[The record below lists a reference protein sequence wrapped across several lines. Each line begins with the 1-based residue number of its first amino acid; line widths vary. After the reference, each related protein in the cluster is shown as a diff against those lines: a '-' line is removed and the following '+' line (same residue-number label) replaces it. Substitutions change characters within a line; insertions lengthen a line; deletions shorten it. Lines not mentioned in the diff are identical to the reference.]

1 MLQLKNI
8 VKNYTA
14 GDTEVSA
21 LKGVSISFRKNE
33 FVSILGPSGCGKTTM
48 LNIIGGLDRY
58 TSGDLIINGRST
70 KEYKDSDWDTYRNHS
85 IGFVFQSYNLIP
97 HQTVLSNVELALTLS
112 GVSKTERRKR
122 AVEALKK
129 VGLGDQIHKKPNQ
142 MSGGQM
148 QRVAI
153 ARALVNDPDILLADE
168 PTGALDTVTSVQIM
182 DLLKEISKDKLIIM
196 VTHNRELAEEYSS
209 RIISL
214 LDGEVTD
221 DTMHYSDEEVE
232 KDLKNQ
238 KTELK
243 KGKRSMSFFTA
254 LSLSFNNL
262 MTKRGRTI
270 LTAFAG
276 SIGIIGIAL
285 ILAMSTG
292 IQTYI
297 DEIQRDTLS
306 SYPLTIEAQQ
316 ADLSSIFA
324 SMGAGQQNSDSG
336 IERDG
341 TAVYSNSQIYELF
354 NAVLHTEYYENDME
368 SFKEYLDKE
377 TNAETSESGLYN
389 YVSSIQYLYNASLNM
404 YVKGPEGKYVN
415 TDMTDSFASMTDSSA
430 MGSAMTSAMTSNMS
444 SQFSM
449 LNLWQE
455 MLPGKDGELISDL
468 IYEQFDLLHGKWPEA
483 ANEVVLILSKNNEIS
498 DLAFYALGLMSEK
511 EIQDIL
517 LSVMKQEEVEI
528 VERKLE
534 YDEVLD
540 ISFKLV
546 TDPDYYT
553 DSDGDGIWSD
563 IRDNDE
569 MVDMVVKSSDDIK
582 IVGIIRPNEEA
593 TSTILSG
600 TFGYTAALT
609 EHVINKVSE
618 SKIVLQ
624 QQDPK
629 NENYDVFTG
638 LPFVMTEALDPTDE
652 YKAEEIKKYF
662 DSLSFDQ
669 KAELYTKMASVP
681 TEEYV
686 STTLAT
692 YMKMYDTR
700 EKIEELISTSYGMNK
715 EDIKV
720 YLESYT
726 DEELHD
732 LLETQ
737 LTDVIKNQYAAEVEK
752 QIEGIKSTPS
762 EEELA
767 MLIGRITQNLA
778 TREMKIGYVMQ
789 NWAASTTMDQN
800 SIGAYLFALSDEA
813 LDEAVNSVASKSA
826 AELYASLS
834 SDMYADTANEKVAA
848 MFDKTFGTE
857 TDVTVL
863 AGYYDNYMPAIVSD
877 STLSDNL
884 KKLGVVDLNSPSMIN
899 IYAMT
904 FEDKDKISA
913 LIEEYN
919 EGQPEDEKINYTDYV
934 ALLMSGITTIIDAIS
949 YGLIMFVS
957 VSLVVSY
964 IMIGIITYISVLER
978 TKEICILRSI
988 GASKRDISLVFNA
1001 ETMIVGLTSGLMG
1014 IGLSI
1019 LLCIPINF
1027 IVHYLTDITALSAYL
1042 EPAACIILVAIS
1054 VALTLI
1060 AGLIPSGFA
1069 AKKDPVEAL
1078 RTE

>member
-14 GDTEVSA
+14 GDSEVEA

-33 FVSILGPSGCGKTTM
+33 FVSILGPSGCGKTTL
-48 LNIIGGLDRY
+48 LNIVGGLDRY
-58 TSGDLIINGRST
+58 SSGDLIINGRST
-70 KEYKDSDWDTYRNHS
+70 KEYNDSDWDTYRNHS

-122 AVEALKK
+122 ATEALKQ
-129 VGLGDQIHKKPNQ
+129 VGLEDQLHKKPNQ

-153 ARALVNDPDILLADE
+153 ARALVNNPDILLADE

-182 DLLKEISKDKLIIM
+182 ELLKEISKDKLIIM
-196 VTHNRELAEEYSS
+196 VTHNRELAEEYST

-221 DTMHYSDEEVE
+221 DTQHYSDEDVE
-232 KDLKNQ
+232 RDLKNE
-238 KTELK
+238 KKELK
-243 KGKRSMSFFTA
+243 KGKKSMSFFTA

-292 IQTYI
+292 IQAYI

-306 SYPLTIEAQQ
+306 SYPLTIESQQ
-316 ADLSSIFA
+316 ADLSSVFA
-324 SMGAGQQNSDSG
+324 SMGASTQNSDSNT
-336 IERDG
+336 ERDG
-341 TAVYSNSQIYELF
+341 TAVYSNSQMYELF

-377 TNAETSESGLYN
+377 TNTETSESGLYN
-389 YVSSIQYLYNASLNM
+389 YVSSIQYLYDASLNM

-430 MGSAMTSAMTSNMS
+430 MGSAMTSAMTNNMS

-468 IYEQFDLLHGKWPEA
+468 IYEQFDLLHGRWPEN
-483 ANEVVLILSKNNEIS
+483 ANEVVLILSKNNEVS

-511 EIQDIL
+511 EIQEIL
-517 LSVMKQEEVEI
+517 LAVMKQEDIDI
-528 VERKLE
+528 VERKIE
-534 YDEVLD
+534 YDDVLD

-546 TDPDYYT
+546 TNPDYYT

-563 IRDNDE
+563 IRNNEE
-569 MVDMVVKSSDDIK
+569 MLDMVVKSSDDIN

-593 TSTILSG
+593 TATILSG
-600 TFGYTAALT
+600 TFGYTSKLT
-609 EHVINKVSE
+609 EYVINKVSE
-618 SKIVLQ
+618 SKIVLE
-624 QQDPK
+624 QQDSK

-638 LPFVMTEALDPTDE
+638 LPFIMTEALDPTDE

-662 DSLSFDQ
+662 NSLSFDQ
-669 KAELYTKMASVP
+669 KAELYTQMASVP

-692 YMKMYDTR
+692 YMAMYDTR
-700 EKIEELISTSYGMNK
+700 EKIEELISTSYGMNID
-715 EDIKV
+715 DIKS

-726 DEELHD
+726 DDELHD

-737 LTDVIKNQYAAEVEK
+737 LTELIKNQYAAEVEK
-752 QIEGIKSTPS
+752 QVLGIKNTPS
-762 EEELA
+762 EAELTE
-767 MLIGRITQNLA
+767 LIGRITQTLT

-789 NWAASTTMDQN
+789 NWTANTTMDQN

-813 LDEAVNSVASKSA
+813 LNEAVYSVASKA
-826 AELYASLS
+826 AVELYASLAA
-834 SDMYADTANEKVAA
+834 DMYADTANEKVAA
-848 MFDKTFGTE
+848 MFDKTFGAE
-857 TDVTVL
+857 TDVTIL
-863 AGYYDNYMPAIVSD
+863 AEYYDNYMPAIVSD

-884 KKLGVVDLNSPSMIN
+884 KKLGVVDLSSPSMIN

-904 FEDKDKISA
+904 FEDKDTISD

-919 EGQPEDEKINYTDYV
+919 KDLPEDERINYTDYV

-949 YGLIMFVS
+949 YGLILFVS
-957 VSLVVSY
+957 VSLVVSS

-978 TKEICILRSI
+978 TKEIGILRSI

-1001 ETMIVGLTSGLMG
+1001 ETMIVGFTSGVMG
-1014 IGLSI
+1014 IGLSL
-1019 LLCIPINF
+1019 LLCIPINI
-1027 IVHYLTDITALSAYL
+1027 IVHTLTGITALSAVL

-1054 VALTLI
+1054 IGLTLI

>member
-8 VKNYTA
+8 VKHYTA
-14 GDTEVSA
+14 GDSEVEA

-232 KDLKNQ
+232 KDLKAE
-238 KTELK
+238 KAELK
-243 KGKRSMSFFTA
+243 KGKKSMSFFTA

-292 IQTYI
+292 IQAYI

-316 ADLSSIFA
+316 ADLSSVFA
-324 SMGAGQQNSDSG
+324 SMAPTQSDST
-336 IERDG
+336 DG
-341 TAVYSNSQIYELF
+341 SHGTDAVYSNSSIYELF
-354 NAVLHTEYYENDME
+354 NAVLNTEVYENDME
-368 SFKEYLDKE
+368 SFKQYLDKE
-377 TNAETSESGLYN
+377 LVEETSESGLYN
-389 YVSSIQYLYNASLNM
+389 YVSSIQYLYTTSLNM
-404 YVKGPEGKYVN
+404 YVKGPDGEYVN
-415 TDMTDSFASMTDSSA
+415 TDMTDSFSAMADNSA
-430 MGSAMTSAMTSNMS
+430 MGEMMSNNMMT
-444 SQFSM
+444 QFSA
-449 LNLWQE
+449 LNLWEE

-468 IYEQFDLLHGKWPEA
+468 IYEQFDLIHGKWPEK

-498 DLAFYALGLMSEK
+498 DLAFYALGLMSDK
-511 EIQDIL
+511 EIQDIMM
-517 LSVMKQEEVEI
+517 SVMKQETVEVVNREI
-528 VERKLE
+528 SYE
-534 YDEVLD
+534 DVLD
-540 ISFKLV
+540 ISFKLL

-553 DSDGDGIWSD
+553 DTDGDGIWTD
-563 IRDNDE
+563 IRDNHEMLE
-569 MVDMVVKSSDDIK
+569 MVINSAQNIN
-582 IVGIIRPNEEA
+582 IVGIIRPNEDA
-593 TSTILSG
+593 TATLLSG
-600 TFGYTAALT
+600 TFGYTSALT
-609 EHVINKVSE
+609 ELVIEKVSE
-618 SKIVLQ
+618 SEIVKQ
-624 QQDPK
+624 QSAEE

-638 LPFVMTEALDPTDE
+638 LPFIMTEALDPTDE

-662 DSLSFDQ
+662 DSLSADQ
-669 KAELYTKMASVP
+669 KAELYLEMASVP

-686 STTLAT
+686 STTLET
-692 YMKMYDTR
+692 YMEMYDTR
-700 EKIEELISTSYGMNK
+700 EKIEEMISTSYGMAL
-715 EDIKV
+715 EEIKS
-720 YLESYT
+720 YLESYS
-726 DEELHD
+726 DEELNE
-732 LLETQ
+732 LLRTN
-737 LTDVIKNQYAAEVEK
+737 LTEMIKTQYAAEIEK
-752 QIEGIKSTPS
+752 QVEGIKTTPS
-762 EEELA
+762 ESELA
-767 MLIGRITQNLA
+767 ELMGRITERLT

-789 NWAASTTMDQN
+789 NWSAITTMDQN
-800 SIGAYLFALSDEA
+800 SIGAYLFALPDEA
-813 LDEAVNSVASKSA
+813 LNEAVNSVAAKSA
-826 AELYASLS
+826 AELYTSLAG
-834 SDMYADTANEKVAA
+834 DMYADTANEKVAA

-857 TDVTVL
+857 TDIEIL
-863 AGYYDNYMPAIVSD
+863 AQYYDNYMPSTVSG

-884 KKLGVVDLNSPSMIN
+884 KKLGVVDKNKPSLIN

-904 FEDKDKISA
+904 FEDKDTISS
-913 LIEEYN
+913 LIEAYN
-919 EGQPEDEKINYTDYV
+919 ADLPEDERINYTDYV

-949 YGLIMFVS
+949 YGLIIFVS
-957 VSLVVSY
+957 VSLVVSS

-978 TKEICILRSI
+978 TKEIGILRSI

-1001 ETMIVGLTSGLMG
+1001 ETMIVGFTSGLMG
-1014 IGLSI
+1014 IGLSLI
-1019 LLCIPINF
+1019 LCIPINF
-1027 IVHYLTDITALSAYL
+1027 IVHTLTGINSLSAFL
-1042 EPAACIILVAIS
+1042 EPMACVILVAIS
-1054 VALTLI
+1054 VGLTLI

>member
-8 VKNYTA
+8 VKHYTA
-14 GDTEVSA
+14 GDSEVEA

-232 KDLKNQ
+232 KDLKAE
-238 KTELK
+238 KAELK
-243 KGKRSMSFFTA
+243 KGKKSMSFFTA

-292 IQTYI
+292 IQAYI

-316 ADLSSIFA
+316 ADLSSVFA
-324 SMGAGQQNSDSG
+324 SMAPTQSDAT
-336 IERDG
+336 DG
-341 TAVYSNSQIYELF
+341 NHGTDAVYSNSSIYELF
-354 NAVLHTEYYENDME
+354 NAVLNTEVYENDME
-368 SFKEYLDKE
+368 SFKKYLDKE
-377 TNAETSESGLYN
+377 LVEETSESGLYN
-389 YVSSIQYLYNASLNM
+389 YVSSIQYLYTTSLNM
-404 YVKGPEGKYVN
+404 YVKGPDGEYVN
-415 TDMTDSFASMTDSSA
+415 TDMTDSFSAMADNSA
-430 MGSAMTSAMTSNMS
+430 MGEMMSNNMMT
-444 SQFSM
+444 QFSA
-449 LNLWQE
+449 LNLWEE

-468 IYEQFDLLHGKWPEA
+468 IYEQFDLIHGKWPEK

-498 DLAFYALGLMSEK
+498 DLAFYALGLMSDK
-511 EIQDIL
+511 EIQDIMM
-517 LSVMKQEEVEI
+517 SVMKQETVEVVNREI
-528 VERKLE
+528 SYE
-534 YDEVLD
+534 DVLD
-540 ISFKLV
+540 ISFKLL

-553 DSDGDGIWSD
+553 DSDGDGIWTD
-563 IRDNDE
+563 IRDNHEMLE
-569 MVDMVVKSSDDIK
+569 MVINSAQNIE
-582 IVGIIRPNEEA
+582 IVGIIRPNEDA
-593 TSTILSG
+593 TATLLSG
-600 TFGYTAALT
+600 TFGYTSALT
-609 EHVINKVSE
+609 ELVIEKVSE
-618 SKIVLQ
+618 SEIVKQ
-624 QQDPK
+624 QSAK
-629 NENYDVFTG
+629 ENENYDVFTG
-638 LPFVMTEALDPTDE
+638 LPFIMTEALDPTDG

-662 DSLSFDQ
+662 DSLSADQ
-669 KAELYTKMASVP
+669 KAELYLEMASVP

-686 STTLAT
+686 STTLET
-692 YMKMYDTR
+692 YMEMYDTR
-700 EKIEELISTSYGMNK
+700 EKIEEMISTSYGMAL
-715 EDIKV
+715 EEIKS
-720 YLESYT
+720 YLDSYS
-726 DEELHD
+726 DEELNE
-732 LLETQ
+732 LLRTN
-737 LTDVIKNQYAAEVEK
+737 LTEMIKMQYASEVEK
-752 QIEGIKSTPS
+752 QVEGIKTTPS
-762 EEELA
+762 ESELA
-767 MLIGRITQNLA
+767 ELMGRITERLT

-789 NWAASTTMDQN
+789 NWSAITTMDQN
-800 SIGAYLFALSDEA
+800 SIGAYLFALPDEA
-813 LDEAVNSVASKSA
+813 LNEAVNSVAVKSA
-826 AELYASLS
+826 AELYTSLAG
-834 SDMYADTANEKVAA
+834 DMYADTANEKVAA

-857 TDVTVL
+857 TDIEIL
-863 AGYYDNYMPAIVSD
+863 AQYYDNYMPSTVSG

-884 KKLGVVDLNSPSMIN
+884 KKLGVVDKNKPSLIN

-904 FEDKDKISA
+904 FEDKDTISS

-919 EGQPEDEKINYTDYV
+919 ADLPEDERINYTDYV

-949 YGLIMFVS
+949 YGLIIFVS
-957 VSLVVSY
+957 VSLVVSS

-978 TKEICILRSI
+978 TKEIGILRSI

-1001 ETMIVGLTSGLMG
+1001 ETMIVGFTSGLMG
-1014 IGLSI
+1014 IGLSL

-1027 IVHYLTDITALSAYL
+1027 IVHTLTGINSLSAYL
-1042 EPAACIILVAIS
+1042 EPMACVILVAIS
-1054 VALTLI
+1054 VGLTLI

>member
-8 VKNYTA
+8 VKHYTA
-14 GDTEVSA
+14 GDSKVEA

-33 FVSILGPSGCGKTTM
+33 FVSILGPSGCGKTTL

-58 TSGDLIINGRST
+58 SSGDLVINGRST
-70 KEYKDSDWDTYRNHS
+70 KEYNDSDWDTYRNHS

-112 GVSKTERRKR
+112 GVSKSERRKR
-122 AVEALKK
+122 AAEALKQ
-129 VGLGDQIHKKPNQ
+129 VGLGDQLHKKPNQ

-153 ARALVNDPDILLADE
+153 ARALVNNPDILLADE
-168 PTGALDTVTSVQIM
+168 PTGALDTATSVQIM
-182 DLLKEISKDKLIIM
+182 DILKEISKDKLIIM
-196 VTHNRELAEEYSS
+196 VTHNKELAEEYSS

-221 DTMHYSDEEVE
+221 DTMNYSDEDVE
-232 KDLKNQ
+232 RDLKNEQ
-238 KTELK
+238 KELK
-243 KGKRSMSFFTA
+243 KGKKSMSFFTA

-292 IQTYI
+292 IQSYI

-324 SMGAGQQNSDSG
+324 SMGGPTSNEGADFEHEND
-336 IERDG
+336 
-341 TAVYSNSQIYELF
+341 AVYSNSRIYELF
-354 NAVLHTEYYENDME
+354 NAVLHTEVYENDME
-368 SFKEYLDKE
+368 AFKNFLDKE
-377 TNAETSESGLYN
+377 MNSKTSEKGLHN
-389 YVSSIQYLYNASLNM
+389 YISSIQYLYTTSLNM
-404 YVKGPEGKYVN
+404 YVKGPDGEYVN
-415 TDMTDSFASMTDSSA
+415 TDMTDSFASMYGNSA
-430 MGSAMTSAMTSNMS
+430 MSEMMTSNMAT
-444 SQFSM
+444 QFSA
-449 LNLWQE
+449 LNLWEE

-468 IYEQFDLLHGKWPEA
+468 IYEQFDLIHGKWPEA
-483 ANEVVLILSKNNEIS
+483 ANEVVLILNRNNEVS
-498 DLAFYALGLMSEK
+498 DLAFYALGLMSNE

-517 LSVMKQEEVEI
+517 AAVMKREDI
-528 VERKLE
+528 DIKNRKLE

-540 ISFKLV
+540 ITFKLI
-546 TDPDYYT
+546 TNPEYYT
-553 DSDGDGIWSD
+553 DSDEDGIWTD
-563 IRDNDE
+563 IRENNDMLN
-569 MVDMVVKSSDDIK
+569 MVINSAEDIK

-593 TSTILSG
+593 TATILSG
-600 TFGYTAALT
+600 TFGYTSKLT
-609 EHVINKVSE
+609 ELVIEKVSE
-618 SKIVLQ
+618 SKIVKAQ
-624 QQDPK
+624 QAPE

-669 KAELYTKMASVP
+669 KAELYTQMASVP

-692 YMKMYDTR
+692 YMAMYDTR
-700 EKIEELISTSYGMNK
+700 EKIEELISTSYGMNI
-715 EDIKV
+715 EDIKT

-726 DEELHD
+726 DDELHA

-737 LTDVIKNQYAAEVEK
+737 LTDLIVKQYAAEVEK
-752 QIEGIKSTPS
+752 QVLGIKNTPS
-762 EEELA
+762 EAELSE
-767 MLIGRITQNLA
+767 LIGRITQPLA

-789 NWAASTTMDQN
+789 NWTANTTMDQN
-800 SIGAYLFALSDEA
+800 SVGAYLYALSDEK
-813 LDEAVNSVASKSA
+813 LNEAVYSVASKSA
-826 AELYASLS
+826 TELYASLAA
-834 SDMYADTANEKVAA
+834 DMYADKANEKVAA
-848 MFDKTFGTE
+848 MFDKTFGAE
-857 TDVTVL
+857 TDVAVL
-863 AGYYDNYMPAIVSD
+863 AEYYDNYMPSTVSD

-884 KKLGVVDLNSPSMIN
+884 QKLGVVDENKPSIIN

-904 FEDKDKISA
+904 FEDKDIISDI
-913 LIEEYN
+913 IEEYN
-919 EGQPEDEKINYTDYV
+919 AELPEDERINYTDYV

-949 YGLIMFVS
+949 YGLIIFVS
-957 VSLVVSY
+957 VSLVVSS

-978 TKEICILRSI
+978 TKEIGILRSI

-1001 ETMIVGLTSGLMG
+1001 ETMIIGLTSGLMG
-1014 IGLSI
+1014 IGLSL
-1019 LLCIPINF
+1019 LLCIPINL
-1027 IVHYLTDITALSAYL
+1027 IVHTLTGITSLSAYL
-1042 EPAACIILVAIS
+1042 EPVACIILVAIS
-1054 VALTLI
+1054 ICLTLI
-1060 AGLIPSGFA
+1060 AGLIPSRFA

>member
-8 VKNYTA
+8 VKHYTA
-14 GDTEVSA
+14 GDSEVEA
-21 LKGVSISFRKNE
+21 LKGVSISFRKSE

-70 KEYKDSDWDTYRNHS
+70 KEYKDADWDTYRNHS

-232 KDLKNQ
+232 KDLK
-238 KTELK
+238 KEKAELK
-243 KGKRSMSFFTA
+243 KGKKSMSFFTA

-292 IQTYI
+292 IQAYI

-316 ADLSSIFA
+316 ADLTSVFA
-324 SMGAGQQNSDSG
+324 SMGGQTQSEDSG
-336 IERDG
+336 SSHG
-341 TAVYSNSQIYELF
+341 TDAVYSNSRIYELF
-354 NAVLHTEYYENDME
+354 NAVLNTEVYENDMK

-377 TNAETSESGLYN
+377 MIEETSESGLYN
-389 YVSSIQYLYNASLNM
+389 YVSSIQYLYSTSLNM
-404 YVKGPEGKYVN
+404 YVKGPDGEYVN
-415 TDMTDSFASMTDSSA
+415 TDMTDSFAAMAQNSVMGEMMSNNMMT
-430 MGSAMTSAMTSNMS
+430 
-444 SQFSM
+444 QFSA
-449 LNLWQE
+449 LNLWEE

-468 IYEQFDLLHGKWPEA
+468 IYEQFDLIHGKWPEK

-498 DLAFYALGLMSEK
+498 DLAFYALGLMDNS
-511 EIQDIL
+511 EIQEIMTA
-517 LSVMKQEEVEI
+517 VMKQEDINITNREI
-528 VERKLE
+528 SYE
-534 YDEVLD
+534 DVLD
-540 ISFKLV
+540 ISFKLL
-546 TDPDYYT
+546 TDPEYYT
-553 DSDGDGIWSD
+553 DSDGDGIWTD
-563 IRDNDE
+563 IRDNKE
-569 MVDMVVKSSDDIK
+569 MLDMIINNAEDIK
-582 IVGIIRPNEEA
+582 IVGIIRPNEDA
-593 TSTILSG
+593 TSTLLSG
-600 TFGYTAALT
+600 TFGYTSALT
-609 EHVINKVSE
+609 ELVIEKVSE
-618 SKIVLQ
+618 SEIVKQ
-624 QQDPK
+624 QNAEE

-638 LPFVMTEALDPTDE
+638 LPFIMTEALDPTDE

-662 DSLSFDQ
+662 ESITDEE
-669 KAELYTKMASVP
+669 KAELYTTM
-681 TEEYV
+681 V
-686 STTLAT
+686 STPSDEYITTTLET
-692 YMKMYDTR
+692 YMAQYDSR
-700 EKIEELISTSYGMNK
+700 EKIEELISSSYGMNID
-715 EDIKV
+715 EIRS

-726 DEELHD
+726 DEELNE
-732 LLETQ
+732 LLANQ
-737 LTDVIKNQYAAEVEK
+737 LTEIIKSQYATEAEKQVEAIKN
-752 QIEGIKSTPS
+752 TPS
-762 EEELA
+762 DAELA
-767 MLIGRITQNLA
+767 EIIGRVTQQLT

-789 NWAASTTMDQN
+789 SWMESTTMSQEAL
-800 SIGAYLFALSDEA
+800 GGYLYMLSD
-813 LDEAVNSVASKSA
+813 DELNNAVNSVAAKTA
-826 AELYASLS
+826 AEIYASMV
-834 SDMYADTANEKVAA
+834 SDVYAESGNAKVAA
-848 MFDKTFGTE
+848 VFDSTYGAE
-857 TDVTVL
+857 TDIATL
-863 AGYYDNYMPAIVSD
+863 AAYYDNYMPSTVSG

-884 KKLGVVDLNSPSMIN
+884 KKLGVVDKDNPSIIN

-904 FEDKDKISA
+904 FEDKDTISN
-913 LIEEYN
+913 LIEDYN
-919 EGQPEDEKINYTDYV
+919 ETLPEDEKISYTDYV

-949 YGLIMFVS
+949 YGLIIFVS
-957 VSLVVSY
+957 VSLVVSS

-978 TKEICILRSI
+978 TKEIGILRSI

-1001 ETMIVGLTSGLMG
+1001 ETMIIGLTSGLMG
-1014 IGLSI
+1014 IGISL
-1019 LLCIPINF
+1019 LLCIPINL
-1027 IVHYLTDITALSAYL
+1027 IVHTLTGITALSAFL
-1042 EPAACIILVAIS
+1042 EPVACVILVAIS
-1054 VALTLI
+1054 VGLTLI

>member
-8 VKNYTA
+8 VKHYTA
-14 GDTEVSA
+14 GDSEVEA
-21 LKGVSISFRKNE
+21 LKGISISFRKNE
-33 FVSILGPSGCGKTTM
+33 FVSILGPSGCGKATM

-232 KDLKNQ
+232 KDLKAE
-238 KTELK
+238 KAELK
-243 KGKRSMSFFTA
+243 KGKKSMSFFTA

-292 IQTYI
+292 IQAYI

-316 ADLSSIFA
+316 ADLSSVFA
-324 SMGAGQQNSDSG
+324 SMAPTQSDAT
-336 IERDG
+336 DG
-341 TAVYSNSQIYELF
+341 SHGTDAVYSNSSIYELF
-354 NAVLHTEYYENDME
+354 NAVLNTEVYENDME
-368 SFKEYLDKE
+368 SFKKYLDKE
-377 TNAETSESGLYN
+377 LVEETSESGLYN
-389 YVSSIQYLYNASLNM
+389 YVSSIQYLYTTSLNM
-404 YVKGPEGKYVN
+404 YVKGPDGEYVN
-415 TDMTDSFASMTDSSA
+415 TDMTDSFSAMADNSA
-430 MGSAMTSAMTSNMS
+430 MGEMMSNNMMT
-444 SQFSM
+444 QFSA
-449 LNLWQE
+449 LNLWEE

-468 IYEQFDLLHGKWPEA
+468 IYEQFDLIHGKWPEKE
-483 ANEVVLILSKNNEIS
+483 NEVVLILSKNNEIS
-498 DLAFYALGLMSEK
+498 DLAFYALGLMSND
-511 EIQDIL
+511 EIQKIMTA
-517 LSVMKQEEVEI
+517 VMKQEDIDI
-528 VERKLE
+528 VKRQIE
-534 YDEVLD
+534 YDDVLD
-540 ISFKLV
+540 ISFKLL
-546 TDPDYYT
+546 TDSDYYT
-553 DSDGDGIWSD
+553 DTDGDGIWTD
-563 IRDNDE
+563 IRDNHEMLE
-569 MVDMVVKSSDDIK
+569 MVINSAQNIN
-582 IVGIIRPNEEA
+582 IVGIIRPNEDA
-593 TSTILSG
+593 TATLLSG
-600 TFGYTAALT
+600 TFGYTSALT
-609 EHVINKVSE
+609 ELVIEKVSE
-618 SKIVLQ
+618 SEIVKQ
-624 QQDPK
+624 QSAK
-629 NENYDVFTG
+629 ENENYDVFTG
-638 LPFVMTEALDPTDE
+638 LPFIMTEALDPTDE

-662 DSLSFDQ
+662 DSLSADQ
-669 KAELYTKMASVP
+669 KAELYLEMASVP

-686 STTLAT
+686 STTLET
-692 YMKMYDTR
+692 YMEMYDTR
-700 EKIEELISTSYGMNK
+700 EKIEEMISTSYGMAL
-715 EDIKV
+715 EEIKS
-720 YLESYT
+720 YLESYS
-726 DEELHD
+726 DEELNE
-732 LLETQ
+732 LLRTN
-737 LTDVIKNQYAAEVEK
+737 LTEMIKTQYAAEIEK
-752 QIEGIKSTPS
+752 QVEGIKTTPS
-762 EEELA
+762 ESELA
-767 MLIGRITQNLA
+767 ELMGRITERLT

-789 NWAASTTMDQN
+789 NWSAITTMDQN
-800 SIGAYLFALSDEA
+800 SIGAYLFALPDDA
-813 LDEAVNSVASKSA
+813 LNEAVNSVAAKSA
-826 AELYASLS
+826 TELYTSLAG
-834 SDMYADTANEKVAA
+834 DMYADTANEKVAA
-848 MFDKTFGTE
+848 MFDKTFGSE
-857 TDVTVL
+857 TDIEILVQ
-863 AGYYDNYMPAIVSD
+863 YYDNYMPSTVSG

-884 KKLGVVDLNSPSMIN
+884 KKLGVVDKNKPSLIN

-904 FEDKDKISA
+904 FEDKDTISS

-919 EGQPEDEKINYTDYV
+919 ADLPEDERINYTDYV

-949 YGLIMFVS
+949 YGLIIFVS
-957 VSLVVSY
+957 VSLVVSS

-978 TKEICILRSI
+978 TKEIGILRSI

-1001 ETMIVGLTSGLMG
+1001 ETMIVGFTSGLMG
-1014 IGLSI
+1014 IGLSL

-1027 IVHYLTDITALSAYL
+1027 IVHTLTGINSLSAFL
-1042 EPAACIILVAIS
+1042 EPMACVILVAIS
-1054 VALTLI
+1054 VGLTLI

>member
-8 VKNYTA
+8 VKHYTA
-14 GDTEVSA
+14 GDSEVEA

-232 KDLKNQ
+232 KDLKAE
-238 KTELK
+238 KAELK
-243 KGKRSMSFFTA
+243 KGKKSMSFFTA

-292 IQTYI
+292 IQAYI

-316 ADLSSIFA
+316 ADLSSVFA
-324 SMGAGQQNSDSG
+324 SMAPTQSDAT
-336 IERDG
+336 DG
-341 TAVYSNSQIYELF
+341 SHGTDAVYSNSSIYELF
-354 NAVLHTEYYENDME
+354 NAVLNTEVYENDME
-368 SFKEYLDKE
+368 SFKHYLDKE
-377 TNAETSESGLYN
+377 LVEETSESGLYN
-389 YVSSIQYLYNASLNM
+389 YVSSIQYLYTTSLNM
-404 YVKGPEGKYVN
+404 YVKGPDGEYVN
-415 TDMTDSFASMTDSSA
+415 TDMTDSFSAMADNSA
-430 MGSAMTSAMTSNMS
+430 MGEMMSNNMMT
-444 SQFSM
+444 QFSA
-449 LNLWQE
+449 LNLWEE

-468 IYEQFDLLHGKWPEA
+468 IYEQFDLIHGKWPEK

-498 DLAFYALGLMSEK
+498 DLAFYALGLMSND
-511 EIQDIL
+511 EIQKIMTA
-517 LSVMKQEEVEI
+517 VMKQEEIDI
-528 VERKLE
+528 VKRQIE
-534 YDEVLD
+534 YDDVLD
-540 ISFKLV
+540 ISFKLL

-553 DSDGDGIWSD
+553 DSDGDGIWTD
-563 IRDNDE
+563 IRDNHEMLE
-569 MVDMVVKSSDDIK
+569 MVINSAQNIE
-582 IVGIIRPNEEA
+582 IVGIIRPNEDA
-593 TSTILSG
+593 TATLLSG
-600 TFGYTAALT
+600 TFGYTSALT
-609 EHVINKVSE
+609 ELVIEKVSE
-618 SKIVLQ
+618 SEIVKQ
-624 QQDPK
+624 QSAEE

-638 LPFVMTEALDPTDE
+638 LPFIMTEALDPTDE

-662 DSLSFDQ
+662 DSLSADQ
-669 KAELYTKMASVP
+669 KAELYLEMASVP

-686 STTLAT
+686 STTLET

-700 EKIEELISTSYGMNK
+700 EKIEEMISTSYGMAL
-715 EDIKV
+715 EEIKS
-720 YLESYT
+720 YLESYS
-726 DEELHD
+726 DEELNE
-732 LLETQ
+732 LLRTN
-737 LTDVIKNQYAAEVEK
+737 LTEMIKTQYAAEIEK
-752 QIEGIKSTPS
+752 QVEGIKTTPS
-762 EEELA
+762 ESELA
-767 MLIGRITQNLA
+767 ELMGRITERLT

-789 NWAASTTMDQN
+789 NWSAITTMDQN
-800 SIGAYLFALSDEA
+800 SIGAYLFALPDEA
-813 LDEAVNSVASKSA
+813 LNEAVNSVAAKSA
-826 AELYASLS
+826 AELYTSLAG
-834 SDMYADTANEKVAA
+834 DMYADTANEKVAA

-857 TDVTVL
+857 TDVAIL
-863 AGYYDNYMPAIVSD
+863 ADYYDNYMPSTVSG

-884 KKLGVVDLNSPSMIN
+884 KKLGVVDKNKPSLIN

-904 FEDKDKISA
+904 FEDKDTISS

-919 EGQPEDEKINYTDYV
+919 ADLPEDERINYTDYV

-949 YGLIMFVS
+949 YGLIIFVS
-957 VSLVVSY
+957 VSLVVSS

-978 TKEICILRSI
+978 TKEIGILRSI

-1001 ETMIVGLTSGLMG
+1001 ETMIVGFTSGLMG
-1014 IGLSI
+1014 IGLSL

-1027 IVHYLTDITALSAYL
+1027 IVHTLTGINSLSAFL
-1042 EPAACIILVAIS
+1042 EPMACVILVAIS
-1054 VALTLI
+1054 VGLTLI